1 MADTKN
7 NSPNENRAA
16 ARAAALARLVLISR
30 RFGGDSAW
38 VLAGGG
44 NTSWKTADRLY
55 VKASGFA
62 LGSIDESGFCEM
74 DRARLD
80 AIWEKTYP
88 ADSAAREKEALAD
101 LMAARVPGETKRPSV
116 ETLLHGF
123 FPQAFVVHTHPAIVN
138 GLTCGQGGEAA
149 FRRLFGDEGIWVPL
163 VDPGYILAKT
173 VSGIFAEFKSKK
185 GRAPAFMFMQNHG
198 LLVAGESPEEVEA
211 LSDSIIAKL
220 KAEIAGRRP
229 SAGAAANAEPDERA
243 VAADLAADAGAVA
256 GFQAALGAL
265 AGADAAILHRA
276 DRMIVGFA
284 ASAAAFAPLSQPFSP
299 DHIVYAGHEYLR
311 VDEVEDLAD
320 AWADYLKR
328 NGKAPRIVL
337 AKNIGAFAIGQGS
350 REAAA
355 QAASRA
361 LELFV
366 DSCKVAI
373 YSLAFGGPRPMSP
386 ESVAFIRNW
395 EVESYR
401 SSIAAR

>member
-1 MADTKN
+1 FICSQDSGTTELIMIDTIRN
-7 NSPNENRAA
+7 ASL
-16 ARAAALARLVLISR
+16 ALLATLSR
-30 RFGGDSAW
+30 RYGGDPDW

-62 LGSIDESGFCEM
+62 LASIDESGFCEM

-80 AIWEKTYP
+80 AIWDKTYP
-88 ADSAAREKEALAD
+88 ADSAAREKAALAD

-138 GLTCGQGGEAA
+138 GLTCGREGEAA
-149 FRRLFGDEGIWVPL
+149 FRRLFGGEGIWVPL

-173 VSGIFAEFKSKK
+173 VSGIFAEFKRLK

-198 LLVAGESPEEVEA
+198 LLVAGGSPEEVEV

-220 KAEIAGRRP
+220 KAEIAG
-229 SAGAAANAEPDERA
+229 AGQGAGAANAEPDERA
-243 VAADLAADAGAVA
+243 VTSDAGAIAV
-256 GFQAALGAL
+256 FQAALRAL
-265 AGADAAILHRA
+265 AGAEAAILHRA
-276 DRMIVGFA
+276 DRMILGFA
-284 ASAAAFAPLSQPFSP
+284 ASAAAFAPLSRPFSP

-311 VDEVEDLAD
+311 VDVVEDLVD
-320 AWADYLKR
+320 AWVDYLKR

-337 AKNIGAFAIGQGS
+337 VRDCGVFAVGQGS
-350 REAAA
+350 REAAFL
-355 QAASRA
+355 AASRA

-366 DSCKVAI
+366 DSCKVAV

-395 EVESYR
+395 EVEQYR
-401 SSIAAR
+401 ASLSVP

>member
-1 MADTKN
+1 MIDTTK
-7 NSPNENRAA
+7 RASLALLA
-16 ARAAALARLVLISR
+16 AVSR
-30 RFGGDSAW
+30 RFGGDPAW

-138 GLTCGQGGEAA
+138 GLTCGQDGEVA
-149 FRRLFGDEGIWVPL
+149 FRRLFGGEGIWVPL

-173 VSGIFAEFKSKK
+173 VSGIFAEFKKLK

-198 LLVAGESPEEVEA
+198 LLVAGGSPEEVVA
-211 LSDSIIAKL
+211 LSDAIIAKL
-220 KAEIAGRRP
+220 KAEIAGV
-229 SAGAAANAEPDERA
+229 ADANPDERA
-243 VAADLAADAGAVA
+243 VAADAGAIA
-256 GFQAALGAL
+256 GFQTALRAL

-276 DRMIVGFA
+276 DRMIVEFA
-284 ASAAAFAPLSQPFSP
+284 ASAAAFAPLSLPFSP

-337 AKNIGAFAIGQGS
+337 AKNVGAFAIGQGS
-350 REAAA
+350 REAAFL
-355 QAASRA
+355 AASRA
-361 LELFV
+361 LELFI
-366 DSCKVAI
+366 DSCKVAV

-395 EVESYR
+395 EVENYR
-401 SSIAAR
+401 ASIAAR

>member
-1 MADTKN
+1 MADTHN
-7 NSPNENRAA
+7 NSPNENKEA

-30 RFGGDSAW
+30 RFGGDPAW

-74 DRARLD
+74 DRARLN

-173 VSGIFAEFKSKK
+173 ASGIFADFKRLK

-198 LLVAGESPEEVEA
+198 LLVAGGSPEEVVA
-211 LSDSIIAKL
+211 ISNSIIAKL
-220 KAEIAGRRP
+220 KAEIASPGTK
-229 SAGAAANAEPDERA
+229 AGAAIAEPDEKA
-243 VAADLAADAGAVA
+243 VAADAGAIA
-256 GFQAALGAL
+256 GFQAALRAL

-276 DRMIVGFA
+276 DRMIFGFA
-284 ASAAAFAPLSQPFSP
+284 ASAAAFAPLSRPFSP

-311 VDEVEDLAD
+311 VDEVEGLID

-328 NGKAPRIVL
+328 NGKAPRIVI

-350 REAAA
+350 REAAVP
-355 QAASRA
+355 AASRA

-366 DSCKVAI
+366 DSCKVAV

-395 EVESYR
+395 EVEQYR
-401 SSIAAR
+401 ASLSAR

>member
-1 MADTKN
+1 MADTHS
-7 NSPNENRAA
+7 NSLNENKDA

-30 RFGGDSAW
+30 RFGGDPAW

-74 DRARLD
+74 DRAHLD

-149 FRRLFGDEGIWVPL
+149 FRRLFGGDGIWVPL

-173 VSGIFAEFKSKK
+173 VSGIFAEFKKLK

-220 KAEIAGRRP
+220 KAEIASPGTK
-229 SAGAAANAEPDERA
+229 AGAGAVIAEPDERA
-243 VAADLAADAGAVA
+243 AAVDAGAIA
-256 GFQAALGAL
+256 EFQAALRAL
-265 AGADAAILHRA
+265 AGAEAAILHRA

-284 ASAAAFAPLSQPFSP
+284 ASSAAFAPLSRPFSP

-311 VDEVEDLAD
+311 VDGVEALQP

-350 REAAA
+350 RESAV

-361 LELFV
+361 LELFA
-366 DSCKVAI
+366 DSCKVAV
-373 YSLAFGGPRPMSP
+373 YSLAFGGPSPMSP

-395 EVESYR
+395 EVEQYR
-401 SSIAAR
+401 ASLSAR

>member
-1 MADTKN
+1 MIDTTK
-7 NSPNENRAA
+7 RASLALLA
-16 ARAAALARLVLISR
+16 AVSR
-30 RFGGDSAW
+30 RFGGDPAW

-138 GLTCGQGGEAA
+138 GLTCGQDGEVA
-149 FRRLFGDEGIWVPL
+149 FRRLFGGEGIWVPL

-173 VSGIFAEFKSKK
+173 VSGIFAEFKNLK

-198 LLVAGESPEEVEA
+198 LLVAGGSPEEVVA
-211 LSDSIIAKL
+211 LSDAIIAKL
-220 KAEIAGRRP
+220 KAEIAGV
-229 SAGAAANAEPDERA
+229 ADANPDERA
-243 VAADLAADAGAVA
+243 VAADAGAIA
-256 GFQAALGAL
+256 GFQTALRAL

-276 DRMIVGFA
+276 DRMIVEFA
-284 ASAAAFAPLSQPFSP
+284 ASAAAFAPLSLPFSP

-337 AKNIGAFAIGQGS
+337 AKNVGAFAIGQGS
-350 REAAA
+350 REAAFL
-355 QAASRA
+355 AASRA
-361 LELFV
+361 LELFI
-366 DSCKVAI
+366 DSCKVAV

-395 EVESYR
+395 EVENYR
-401 SSIAAR
+401 ASIAAR

>member
-1 MADTKN
+1 MTNTIKSTSLALL
-7 NSPNENRAA
+7 AA
-16 ARAAALARLVLISR
+16 ISR
-30 RFGGDSAW
+30 RYGGNPDW

-80 AIWEKTYP
+80 AIWKKTYP

-138 GLTCGQGGEAA
+138 GLTCGREGEAA
-149 FRRLFGDEGIWVPL
+149 FRRLFGGEGIWVPL

-173 VSGIFAEFKSKK
+173 VSGIFAEFKRLK

-198 LLVAGESPEEVEA
+198 LLVAGGSPEEVISV
-211 LSDSIIAKL
+211 SDSIIARL
-220 KAEIAGRRP
+220 EAEIAGRRP
-229 SAGAAANAEPDERA
+229 SAGPDERA
-243 VAADLAADAGAVA
+243 AAADAGAIA
-256 GFQAALGAL
+256 GFQAALRAL
-265 AGADAAILHRA
+265 AGAEAAIPHRA
-276 DRMIVGFA
+276 DRMIMGFA
-284 ASAAAFAPLSQPFSP
+284 ASALAFAPLSRPFSP

-311 VDEVEDLAD
+311 VDEVEDLVD

-350 REAAA
+350 REEAVH
-355 QAASRA
+355 AASRA

-366 DSCKVAI
+366 DSCKVAV
-373 YSLAFGGPRPMSP
+373 YSQAFGGPRPMSP

-395 EVESYR
+395 EVEQYR
-401 SSIAAR
+401 ASLSAR

>member
-1 MADTKN
+1 MIDTTK
-7 NSPNENRAA
+7 RASLALLA
-16 ARAAALARLVLISR
+16 AVSR
-30 RFGGDSAW
+30 RFGGDPAW

-138 GLTCGQGGEAA
+138 GLTCGQDGEVA
-149 FRRLFGDEGIWVPL
+149 FRRLFGGEGIWVPL

-173 VSGIFAEFKSKK
+173 VSGIFAEFKKLK

-198 LLVAGESPEEVEA
+198 LLVAGGSPEEVVA
-211 LSDSIIAKL
+211 LSDAIIAKL
-220 KAEIAGRRP
+220 KAEIAGV
-229 SAGAAANAEPDERA
+229 ADANPDERA
-243 VAADLAADAGAVA
+243 VAADAGAIA
-256 GFQAALGAL
+256 GFQTALRAL

-284 ASAAAFAPLSQPFSP
+284 ASAADFAPLSLPFSP

-311 VDEVEDLAD
+311 VGEVEDLVD

-350 REAAA
+350 REAAFL
-355 QAASRA
+355 AASRA
-361 LELFV
+361 LELFI
-366 DSCKVAI
+366 DSCKVAV

-395 EVESYR
+395 EVENYR
-401 SSIAAR
+401 ASIAAR

>member
-1 MADTKN
+1 MTTTKDN
-7 NSPNENRAA
+7 P
-16 ARAAALARLVLISR
+16 LARLAAISR
-30 RFGGDSAW
+30 RFGGDPDW

-62 LGSIDESGFCEM
+62 LGSIEESGFCEM

-80 AIWEKTYP
+80 AIWDKTYP
-88 ADSAAREKEALAD
+88 ADSADREKEALAD

-138 GLTCGQGGEAA
+138 GLTCGREGEAA

-173 VSGIFAEFKSKK
+173 VSGIFAEFKKLK

-198 LLVAGESPEEVEA
+198 LLVAGGSPEEVVA
-211 LSDSIIAKL
+211 ISDSIIAKL

-229 SAGAAANAEPDERA
+229 SAGAVNTEPDERA
-243 VAADLAADAGAVA
+243 AAADAGAIA
-256 GFQAALGAL
+256 GFQAALRAL
-265 AGADAAILHRA
+265 VGTDSAILHCA
-276 DRMIVGFA
+276 DKMIMGFA
-284 ASAAAFAPLSQPFSP
+284 ASAAAFAPLSRPFSP

-311 VDEVEDLAD
+311 VDEVEDLVD

-328 NGKAPRIVL
+328 NGKAPRIIL

-350 REAAA
+350 RESAA

-361 LELFV
+361 LELFA
-366 DSCKVAI
+366 DSCKVAV
-373 YSLAFGGPRPMSP
+373 YSLAFGGPSPMSP

-395 EVESYR
+395 EVEQYR
-401 SSIAAR
+401 ASLSAR

>member
-1 MADTKN
+1 MIDTTK
-7 NSPNENRAA
+7 RASLALLA
-16 ARAAALARLVLISR
+16 AVSR
-30 RFGGDSAW
+30 RFGGDPAW

-138 GLTCGQGGEAA
+138 GLTCGREGEAA
-149 FRRLFGDEGIWVPL
+149 FRRLFGGEGIWVPL

-173 VSGIFAEFKSKK
+173 VSGIFAEFKNLK

-198 LLVAGESPEEVEA
+198 LLVAGGSPEEVVA
-211 LSDSIIAKL
+211 LSDAIIAKL
-220 KAEIAGRRP
+220 KAEIAGV
-229 SAGAAANAEPDERA
+229 ADANPDERA
-243 VAADLAADAGAVA
+243 VAADAGAIA
-256 GFQAALGAL
+256 GFQTALRAL

-276 DRMIVGFA
+276 DRMSVEFA
-284 ASAAAFAPLSQPFSP
+284 ASAAAFAPLSLPISP

-337 AKNIGAFAIGQGS
+337 AKN
-350 REAAA
+350 
-355 QAASRA
+355 
-361 LELFV
+361 
-366 DSCKVAI
+366 
-373 YSLAFGGPRPMSP
+373 
-386 ESVAFIRNW
+386 
-395 EVESYR
+395 
-401 SSIAAR
+401 